1 MPCNHRA
8 PVNVISPPLKRCNRR
23 KDFFFLFSFFSG
35 GGGRQVRA
43 RPAHLTSNNKQRL
56 QPRARFSSSAGSQSK
71 SESTTSNN
79 ERSLAAPRCFFF
91 LRRMQ
96 EPLLAMHLNPAARFP
111 AIRFYASLVFR
122 CLINTAVL
130 TSSLLSFSPVAFFPY
145 SSHCHRLF
153 RFILFYL
160 LSSVIFPSLHPFH
173 DSHFSF
179 LNPPFLFFP
188 PYFSNHFFLP
198 SPFLTFSKS
207 LPLNFVSFPFL
218 NFFFHS
224 FLHPSFVHLYSLSL
238 SLSLY
243 TFFTSPFPYRS
254 SFILIFIM
262 S

>member
-1 MPCNHRA
+1 MRARA
-8 PVNVISPPLKRCNRR
+8 PLTSPRTTSRGCSLALVFHHQREVNPNRR
-23 KDFFFLFSFFSG
+23 
-35 GGGRQVRA
+35 A
-43 RPAHLTSNNKQRL
+43 RL
-56 QPRARFSSSAGSQSK
+56 QITSAV
-71 SESTTSNN
+71 
-79 ERSLAAPRCFFF
+79 SLRRGVFFF